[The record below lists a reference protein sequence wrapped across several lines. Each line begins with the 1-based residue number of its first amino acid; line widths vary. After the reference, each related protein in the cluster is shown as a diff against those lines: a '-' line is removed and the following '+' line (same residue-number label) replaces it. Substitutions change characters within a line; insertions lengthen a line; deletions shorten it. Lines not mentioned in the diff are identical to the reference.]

1 MTLHGSADK
10 VTCTGTQTD
19 LRETTLTKLR
29 DLAERL
35 FAELAGYPLADWIAD
50 RRDQGK
56 SWRQIERDLRD
67 EYDIELTNVTL
78 LAWYGAAT
86 SDAA

>member
-1 MTLHGSADK
+1 M
-10 VTCTGTQTD
+10 
-19 LRETTLTKLR
+19 TKLR

-35 FAELAGYPLADWIAD
+35 FAELAGYPLSDWIAD
-50 RRDQGK
+50 RREHGR

-67 EYDIELTNVTL
+67 EYGIELTNVTL
-78 LAWYGAAT
+78 IAWYGAVD

>member
-1 MTLHGSADK
+1 MVQLTRSLASARK
-10 VTCTGTQTD
+10 RICG
-19 LRETTLTKLR
+19 RATLTKLR
-29 DLAERL
+29 DAIERL
-35 FAELAGYPLADWIAD
+35 FAQLAGYPLGDWIAD